1 MTLAVRPTLSLLA
14 VFALTAANAALGQAQ
29 SQNKHFRGGNLTR
42 PCTPCHG
49 GHGLS
54 RTPMLRTDGDQ
65 LCTGCHS
72 GASASPAARVKM
84 GVNAASRPADI
95 RSEMT
100 KAYAH
105 GKARCLDC
113 HSAHFGSASTS
124 SPVSELSPGV
134 VKPSPRRGFRTE
146 VELCLSCHDG
156 SIALGATLANG
167 TIGMSGGITT
177 MPVTS
182 SSYFG
187 RDLSGHHPISF
198 TVTTAL
204 ISANNAKDSPLKTL
218 DAMRAGTVARLDR
231 QDRVQ
236 CASCHDPHRNPYN
249 NNFLR
254 AANEDSIC
262 LTCHG

>member
-1 MTLAVRPTLSLLA
+1 MKR
-14 VFALTAANAALGQAQ
+14 
-29 SQNKHFRGGNLTR
+29 
-42 PCTPCHG
+42 
-49 GHGLS
+49 
-54 RTPMLRTDGDQ
+54 RTNEPDI
-65 LCTGCHS
+65 
-72 GASASPAARVKM
+72 
-84 GVNAASRPADI
+84 SRPAAAAGTTSAARAARAARAAARAATTGMVVMVVTVVTVVI
-95 RSEMT
+95 ASGALAQSIATT
-100 KAYAH
+100 KH
-105 GKARCLDC
+105 NL
-113 HSAHFGSASTS
+113 STS
-124 SPVSELSPGV
+124 GPGTIKATTETEICKFCHTPHNASVQAPLWNRADPGGTYTMYWSPTMDAY
-134 VKPSPRRGFRTE
+134 PSAAAAPQPNGSTK
-146 VELCLSCHDG
+146 LCLSCHDG